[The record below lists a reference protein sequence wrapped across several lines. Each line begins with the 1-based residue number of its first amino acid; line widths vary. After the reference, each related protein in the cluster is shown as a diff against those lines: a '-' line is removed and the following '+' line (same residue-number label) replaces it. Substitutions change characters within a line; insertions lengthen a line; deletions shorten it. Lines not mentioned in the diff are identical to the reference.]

1 MSQSGKRKKEDES
14 EEDQS
19 EEEQSEEEESS
30 EKEKKVATSTTKGKE
45 KKETKK
51 KGREKKERKKKD
63 PNRLKRPLTAFMLFN
78 QEVRPK
84 IKAENPKFSFNDLAQ
99 AVSERW
105 KNITPTEKKDYEDK
119 AAELKKK
126 YNEEVILRGGPE
138 KKEKK
143 EKVPKRAKTAFHF
156 YQTDKR
162 AELKISKPELPPK
175 EVTSMVA
182 IAWKALTA
190 DEKKPYEEK
199 AKEAKE
205 NFKKDEKDKKP
216 LAKKAKKEEKEEE
229 DDDDEEEDD
238 E

>member
-1 MSQSGKRKKEDES
+1 M
-14 EEDQS
+14 
-19 EEEQSEEEESS
+19 
-30 EKEKKVATSTTKGKE
+30 
-45 KKETKK
+45 
-51 KGREKKERKKKD
+51 
-63 PNRLKRPLTAFMLFN
+63 
-78 QEVRPK
+78 K
-84 IKAENPKFSFNDLAQ
+84 IKQLN
-99 AVSERW
+99 W
-105 KNITPTEKKDYEDK
+105 
-119 AAELKKK
+119 KKK

-205 NFKKDEKDKKP
+205 NFKKDEKDKKTSC
-216 LAKKAKKEEKEEE
+216 KESKERRKRRRRWWWWWGRWWISIYNHI
-229 DDDDEEEDD
+229 DLFDL
-238 E
+238 

>member
-45 KKETKK
+45 KKKRQKK

-126 YNEEVILRGGPE
+126 NIM
-138 KKEKK
+138 KK
-143 EKVPKRAKTAFHF
+143 
-156 YQTDKR
+156 
-162 AELKISKPELPPK
+162 
-175 EVTSMVA
+175 
-182 IAWKALTA
+182 
-190 DEKKPYEEK
+190 
-199 AKEAKE
+199 
-205 NFKKDEKDKKP
+205 
-216 LAKKAKKEEKEEE
+216 
-229 DDDDEEEDD
+229 
-238 E
+238 